1 MGCDVAVTILDRDI
15 SPEELAQASV
25 VAGSGARRIYLVSGP
40 RRPESAGRPYFA
52 IWSDEHI
59 DLAALGR
66 ELSVRGKVCIA
77 WKSEHG
83 GVAGVLAYANGNEVT
98 NASDSGDEYLFTPS
112 AGVERAFDVSLEL
125 TSSARLAYPDLLLDS
140 EVRCFALTP
149 AGGPVGALPP
159 DTVMK
164 LLEDELDADPVLPVD
179 A

>member
-1 MGCDVAVTILDRDI
+1 MGCDLAVTILDRDI
-15 SPEELAQASV
+15 SPEQLAQASV

-83 GVAGVLAYANGNEVT
+83 GVAGVLAYADGNEIT

-112 AGVERAFDVSLEL
+112 RGVEQTFGVSLEL
-125 TSSARLAYPDLLLDS
+125 TTDARLAYPDLLLDS
-140 EVRCFALTP
+140 EVSCFEITP
-149 AGGPVGALPP
+149 AGGPVVAIPA
-159 DTVMK
+159 DAVTK
-164 LLEDELDADPVLPVD
+164 LLEDEFDADPVLPVD